1 MLKDSN
7 GQFYA
12 TTLLGIMGN
21 MIVTVK
27 LVLAVGDTLQYQ

>member
-12 TTLLGIMGN
+12 TALLGIMGN
-21 MIVTVK
+21 LLVTVK
-27 LVLAVGDTLQYQ
+27 LVLVIESTIKYQ